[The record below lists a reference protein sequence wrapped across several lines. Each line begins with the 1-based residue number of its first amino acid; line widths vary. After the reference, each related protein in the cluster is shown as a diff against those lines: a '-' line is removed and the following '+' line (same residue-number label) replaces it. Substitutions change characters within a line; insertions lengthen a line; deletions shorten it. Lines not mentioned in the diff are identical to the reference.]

1 MREDLKAVEIISERG
16 KTGKQLERVYR
27 MLRNRELFL
36 TAYSNLYANQGALT
50 PGTDPNDTIDGM
62 SVDKI
67 DSIIQQLE
75 TGTYQWKPSRRVYIQ
90 KSNGKLRPLGLPGW
104 SDKLLQEAIRILLT
118 AYYEPQFSEHSH
130 GFRPKR
136 GCHTAL
142 KEIAIAWR
150 GTAWFIEGDI
160 KGCFDH
166 INHEI
171 LLEIIGRNIK
181 DNRFIKL
188 LKEMLEAGYLEDW
201 KYNPTFS
208 GTPQGGVISP
218 LFSNIYLN
226 ELDKFVEEVLMPKYH
241 KPDLRKINPEHN
253 RLTYAIGV
261 ARKKGE
267 PVEKMVKER
276 AKLPYYDQNGD
287 WRTLRYVRYA
297 DDFLLGFK
305 GPRNEAEDIKAEIK
319 AFLTAKLKLEL
330 SDVKTLITHAST
342 EKARFLSY
350 EIGIDTDEN
359 RTSQVGIRTLTK
371 TPMFRIPTDVVNKWK
386 ERVSRDGKSI
396 HRPELLNRPDYDI
409 VQTYDAELRGIVNYY
424 TMAVNVGKLYSV
436 KNRMMESLAKTLAS
450 KHKCSA
456 KRVYRK
462 HIFTTEEGLKAF
474 KVVVARE
481 NKPNLIATFGAQPIR
496 YQRMGNIKD
505 SPGGFYIGRTQLIER
520 MQADQ
525 CELCG
530 SKNNVEVHHINKL
543 KDYRGKFK
551 GKEVPQWIKVMM
563 QMMRKTLVVCH
574 DCHVAI
580 HNGSYDGIALNAK

>member
-16 KTGKQLERVYR
+16 KTGKQVERIYR

-50 PGTDPNDTIDGM
+50 PGIDPDDTIDGM

-75 TGTYQWKPSRRVYIQ
+75 TGTYQWQPSRRVYIL
-90 KSNGKLRPLGLPGW
+90 KSNGNLRPLGLPGW
-104 SDKLLQEAIRILLT
+104 KDKLLQEAIRILLT
-118 AYYEPQFSEHSH
+118 AYYEPQFSKHSH

-142 KEIAIAWR
+142 KEIAITWR

-160 KGCFDH
+160 KGCFDN

-201 KYNPTFS
+201 QYNPTYS

-218 LFSNIYLN
+218 LLSNIYLN
-226 ELDKFVEEVLMPKYH
+226 ELDKFVEEILMPKYH
-241 KPDLRKINPEHN
+241 RPELKKVNPEHN

-267 PVEKMVKER
+267 PVEELIRER
-276 AKLPYYDQNGD
+276 LKIPYYDQNSD
-287 WRTLRYVRYA
+287 WRMLHYVRYA

-305 GPRNEAEDIKAEIK
+305 GPREEAENIKAEIK
-319 AFLTAKLKLEL
+319 SFLMARLKLTL
-330 SDVKTLITHAST
+330 SEEKTLITHAST

-350 EIGIDTDEN
+350 EIGMDTDEN
-359 RTSQVGIRTLTK
+359 RTSQDGIRTLTK
-371 TPMFRIPTDVVNKWK
+371 TPMFRIPPDVIKKWMD
-386 ERVSRDGKSI
+386 RVSRNGKSI
-396 HRPELLNRPDYDI
+396 HRSELLNRPDYDI

-424 TMAVNVGKLYSV
+424 TMAVNVTKLYSV

-450 KHKCSA
+450 KHKSSV

-462 HIFTTEEGLKAF
+462 HIYSTDEGLKAI
-474 KVVVARE
+474 KVVVTRE
-481 NKPNLIATFGAQPIR
+481 GKPNLTATFGAQPIR
-496 YQRMGNIKD
+496 YQRTGNIKD
-505 SPGGFYIGRTQLIER
+505 SPEGFYNGRTQLIER
-520 MQADQ
+520 MQAEE

-530 SKNNVEVHHINKL
+530 SKTKIEVHHINKL
-543 KDYRGKFK
+543 KDYRSKFK
-551 GKEVPQWIKVMM
+551 GKEAPNWLKVMM

-574 DCHVAI
+574 ECHVAI
-580 HNGSYDGIALNAK
+580 HNGSYDGKALNAK